1 MKTRLT
7 PLNVVSAALLVA
19 LLYPLVHAGSSEK
32 LLGTVLLLI
41 LVIICA
47 VADIVFRGFLRDLK
61 RIWIVETIFV
71 IFVAILLLIFRA
83 AGS

>member
-32 LLGTVLLLI
+32 LLSTVLLLI

-47 VADIVFRGFLRDLK
+47 VADIVFRSFLRDLK

>member
-19 LLYPLVHAGSSEK
+19 LVYPLVNPNNSEK
-32 LLGTVLLLI
+32 LLSAVLLLI

-83 AGS
+83 AGG

>member
-7 PLNVVSAALLVA
+7 LLNVVSAALLVA
-19 LLYPLVHAGSSEK
+19 LVYPLVYPDNSEK
-32 LLGTVLLLI
+32 LLSTVLLLI

-47 VADIVFRGFLRDLK
+47 VADIVFRSFLRDLK

-71 IFVAILLLIFRA
+71 IFVAILLLIFRS

>member
-32 LLGTVLLLI
+32 LLSTVLLLI

>member
-19 LLYPLVHAGSSEK
+19 LVYPLVNPDNSEK
-32 LLGTVLLLI
+32 LLSTVLLLI

-83 AGS
+83 AGG

>member
-32 LLGTVLLLI
+32 LLSTVLLLI

-83 AGS
+83 EGS